1 MSLPKTLIAGL
12 VCSLLLCPGSQG
24 QSAAPLQTAPA
35 AVTAQTTPTVQTTPA
50 APTKPSG
57 QTTPAA
63 PATAAAQVP
72 TGGTKVHG
80 TVTDPDGELIPGAT
94 VTFTPAKG
102 AGNTVKS
109 GSDGTYT
116 ITIKP
121 GTYTM
126 LVSMPGFASYLM
138 TNLKVP
144 AVAST
149 TVDAKLKIGEENTV
163 VNVEASAVQLSVDP
177 DSNAS
182 STILQGKDLEALS
195 DDPDELQSELTA
207 LAGPSAGP
215 NGGQIY
221 VDGFTGGQLPPK
233 SSIREI
239 RINQNPFSAEY
250 DRLGFGRVEVFTK
263 PGTDRLHGNLQ
274 VNGNPSQFN
283 SSNPL
288 ADVEQ
293 PPYHTLFLF
302 GNLTG
307 PLSKIAS
314 YNLGGSFRQI
324 QDDEL
329 INSTI
334 LANPATPTVLCNPG
348 DLTCAQQFYKDFSYY
363 PQTRGDINPRL
374 DLALGEKN
382 VLTTRYQF
390 VDNVATNSGVGGF
403 SLPEYAI
410 NTSAMSNIV
419 QLSDTQT
426 WSPKLINETRFEYE
440 REHTADTPLNTGPSV
455 TVPGDFVSGG
465 NPSQNVSDHQD
476 HWEVQNYTSIQ
487 LKKNFIRFGGR
498 LRTNREATSPE
509 QNTNGSFMYNGLQ
522 YSGSGTDNSYQTGT
536 PSQFSVIVIN
546 QPSLEYSVTDVGLY
560 AETDWKPFQNFT
572 LSYGVRYETQ
582 NHIKDHHDFAPRVSL
597 AYGLFG
603 GKSAPKTVVRAGFG
617 MFYDRFTGNYILNL
631 LRFNGTSE
639 YAYTLSGVA
648 VPTDCAPNNADF
660 KVDCLV
666 GATTA
671 SQQTY
676 QTAPNLRTA
685 YITQFAGG
693 FDQQVTRAG
702 SLSVNYLHSQGVH
715 ELATQNIAYPMGQPP
730 NTPPSKP
737 VPATY
742 QYFSE
747 GVFRQ
752 DQLIVNGRVAT
763 GKHVSLFGYYSLNF
777 AKGDT
782 SGAGSFITTPYDI
795 AADYGRT
802 TFDVRNRAFLAGS
815 VSLPH
820 FIQFSPFLIAQ
831 SGNPYNITTGI
842 DNNGDTIF
850 NDRPYKVTGVAP
862 NAGTIKTIPGCGTF
876 AQPGSQPANSP
887 IAPINDCTGP
897 GLFTFNFRLTKTWG
911 FGAMRNAQTATS
923 GQGGQNGQGG
933 QRGGGSGGRGG
944 GGGGGGRGGP
954 GGGGPAG
961 MFGGGGSSTGKHY
974 NFALGLQVQNL
985 FNNKDLATPNGT
997 LNSQLF
1003 GEQTQLAGGPYT
1015 TNAAVRRIS
1024 LQASFN
1030 F

>member
-1 MSLPKTLIAGL
+1 MSLPKTLLAGL
-12 VCSLLLCPGSQG
+12 VCLLLLSPEIQG
-24 QSAAPLQTAPA
+24 QSATPPQTAPA
-35 AVTAQTTPTVQTTPA
+35 TPTTPA
-50 APTKPSG
+50 G
-57 QTTPAA
+57 PAN
-63 PATAAAQVP
+63 AAAQVS

-102 AGNTVKS
+102 AGRTVKS
-109 GSDGTYT
+109 GSDGTYA
-116 ITIKP
+116 ITIPP

-144 AVAST
+144 AVPST

-195 DDPDELQSELTA
+195 DDPDELSSELSA

-263 PGTDRLHGNLQ
+263 PGTDKLHGNLQ
-274 VNGNPSQFN
+274 INGNPSQFN
-283 SSNPL
+283 TAIRWPMVAAAAVSHAVHVRKPDRT
-288 ADVEQ
+288 AEQ
-293 PPYHTLFLF
+293 DLFLQRRRQF
-302 GNLTG
+302 PSDPGRPAGECDDPCADARLVYALQCGRHHMRTESLQVLLVLPADPRRLQSSPRSCTG
-307 PLSKIAS
+307 REECAHDALSVRGQQ
-314 YNLGGSFRQI
+314 LPRTPGSEI
-324 QDDEL
+324 
-329 INSTI
+329 S
-334 LANPATPTVLCNPG
+334 
-348 DLTCAQQFYKDFSYY
+348 
-363 PQTRGDINPRL
+363 
-374 DLALGEKN
+374 ALPDYG
-382 VLTTRYQF
+382 
-390 VDNVATNSGVGGF
+390 
-403 SLPEYAI
+403 I

-419 QLSDTQT
+419 QMSDTQT

-440 REHTADTPLNTGPSV
+440 REHTADSPLSTAPSV
-455 TVPGDFVSGG
+455 SVSGDFTSGG
-465 NPSQNVSDHQD
+465 NPSQNASDHQD
-476 HWEVQNYTSIQ
+476 HYEVQNYTSVQ

-498 LRTNREATSPE
+498 LRINREATSTV
-509 QNTNGSFMYNGLQ
+509 QNTNGSFTYCTLTPCVPTSSTSCNGL
-522 YSGSGTDNSYQTGT
+522 DNSYQSDL
-536 PSQFSVIVIN
+536 PSQFSLTVANV
-546 QPSLEYSVTDVGLY
+546 PSLKYTLTDVGLY
-560 AETDWKPFQNFT
+560 AESDWKPFQNFT
-572 LSYGVRYETQ
+572 LSYGLRYETQ
-582 NHIKDHHDFAPRVSL
+582 NHLKDHHDFAPRLSF
-597 AYGLFG
+597 AYGLGG
-603 GKSAPKTVVRAGFG
+603 GKGSPKTVLRGGFG
-617 MFYDRFTGNYILNL
+617 LFYDRFTGNYVLNL
-631 LRFNGTSE
+631 LRFNGVNQT
-639 YAYTLSGVA
+639 AYTLSQ
-648 VPTDCAPNNADF
+648 VPAGCSPNDPDFKTDCIANATD
-660 KVDCLV
+660 D
-666 GATTA
+666 A
-671 SQQTY
+671 QMTY

-702 SLSVNYLHSQGVH
+702 SVSVNYLHSQGVH
-715 ELATQNIAYPMGQPP
+715 ELATQNIGYPRNGLQPGEV
-730 NTPPSKP
+730 
-737 VPATY
+737 VPAQY

-752 DQLIVNGRVAT
+752 DQLIVNGRVST

-782 SGAGSFITTPYDI
+782 SGAGSDISTPYNI

-802 TFDVRNRAFLAGS
+802 SFDVRNRVFLAGS
-815 VSLPH
+815 VTFPK
-820 FIQFSPFLIAQ
+820 FIQFSPFMIAQ
-831 SGNPYNITTGI
+831 SGNPYNVTVGE
-842 DNNGDTIF
+842 DVNGDTFF
-850 NDRPYKVTGVAP
+850 NDRPYKVTGVAQ
-862 NAGTIKTIPGCGTF
+862 NGQTIKTINGCGTF
-876 AQPGSQPANSP
+876 AAPGSQPAGSP

-911 FGAMRNAQTATS
+911 FGASRNAQTAS
-923 GQGGQNGQGG
+923 AAGQGGQGG
-933 QRGGGSGGRGG
+933 QSGGQHSSR
-944 GGGGGGRGGP
+944 GGGGGRGGP
-954 GGGGPAG
+954 GGGGPGGG
-961 MFGGGGSSTGKHY
+961 MFGGGGSSTGKRY

-997 LNSQLF
+997 LLGQNF

>member
-12 VCSLLLCPGSQG
+12 VCSLLLCPVSRG
-24 QSAAPLQTAPA
+24 QSASPPPQ
-35 AVTAQTTPTVQTTPA
+35 
-50 APTKPSG
+50 
-57 QTTPAA
+57 AA
-63 PATAAAQVP
+63 PAGPADASAQVS

-94 VTFTPAKG
+94 VTFTPSKG
-102 AGNTVKS
+102 SGRSVKS

-116 ITIKP
+116 ITLAP

-144 AVAST
+144 AVPST
-149 TVDAKLKIGEENTV
+149 TLDAKLKIGQENTV

-182 STILQGKDLEALS
+182 STVLQGKDLEALS
-195 DDPDELQSELTA
+195 DDPDELQSELQA

-250 DRLGFGRVEVFTK
+250 DRLGYGRVEVFTK
-263 PGTDRLHGNLQ
+263 PGTDKLHGNLQ

-283 SSNPL
+283 SANPL
-288 ADVEQ
+288 ALVQE
-293 PPYHTLFLF
+293 PPYHTLFMF

-307 PLSKIAS
+307 PLSKSAS

-329 INSTI
+329 VNATI
-334 LANPATPTVLCNPG
+334 LTPPTGSPTLCNPG
-348 DLTCAQQFYKDFSYY
+348 DTSCVETQYHYSSYY
-363 PQTRGDINPRL
+363 PQQRADFNPRL
-374 DLALGEKN
+374 DLALGERN
-382 VLTTRYQF
+382 VLTMRYQF
-390 VDNVATNSGVGGF
+390 VHNVSTNAGVGNLT
-403 SLPEYAI
+403 LPSSAI

-440 REHTADTPLNTGPSV
+440 REHTADTPLSTAPAVSV
-455 TVPGDFVSGG
+455 SGVFNSGG
-465 NPSQNVSDHQD
+465 NTAQNVSDHQD
-476 HWEVQNYTSIQ
+476 HWEAQNYTSVQ

-498 LRTNREATSPE
+498 LRATREATSPVS
-509 QNTNGSFMYNGLQ
+509 NTNGSFIYACLTAVDCETNGV
-522 YSGSGTDNSYQTGT
+522 SPATDNSYQTGI
-536 PSQFSVIVIN
+536 PRQFSLTVIN
-546 QPSLEYSVTDVGLY
+546 EPSLRYTFTDLGLY
-560 AETDWKPFQNFT
+560 AETDWKPVQNFT
-572 LSYGVRYETQ
+572 LSYGLRYETQ
-582 NHIKDHHDFAPRVSL
+582 NHLRDHHDFAPRVSL
-597 AYGLFG
+597 AYGLG
-603 GKSAPKTVVRAGFG
+603 SGKGSPKTVIRAGFG
-617 MFYDRFTGNYILNL
+617 LFYDRFGGNYILNL

-639 YAYTLSGVA
+639 QEYTVSNPQNCS
-648 VPTDCAPNNADF
+648 PTDPDYQTNCI
-660 KVDCLV
+660 KGV
-666 GATTA
+666 TA
-671 SQQTY
+671 AALNTY
-676 QTAPNLRTA
+676 ETAPNLRTP

-715 ELATQNIAYPMGQPP
+715 QLATQNIGYPQVIPVGVVPGQNYTAPP
-730 NTPPSKP
+730 K
-737 VPATY
+737 Y

-747 GVFRQ
+747 GIFRQ

-763 GKHVSLFGYYSLNF
+763 GRHVSLFGYYSLNF

-782 SGAGSFITTPYDI
+782 SGAGSEISTPYNI

-802 TFDVRNRAFLAGS
+802 TFDVRNRAFIAGS
-815 VSLPH
+815 ITLPRY
-820 FIQFSPFLIAQ
+820 IQFSPFVIAQ
-831 SGNPYNITTGI
+831 SGNPYNITVGQ
-842 DNNGDTIF
+842 DVNGDTFF
-850 NDRPYKVTGVAP
+850 NDRPLKVTGLTP
-862 NAGTIKTIPGCGTF
+862 NNATIKTIPGCGTF
-876 AQPGSQPANSP
+876 AEQGATGSASSSL
-887 IAPINDCTGP
+887 APINDCTGP

-911 FGAMRNAQTATS
+911 FGESRNAQNNGP
-923 GQGGQNGQGG
+923 GQ
-933 QRGGGSGGRGG
+933 
-944 GGGGGGRGGP
+944 GGP
-954 GGGGPAG
+954 GGPGGPG
-961 MFGGGGSSTGKHY
+961 GHGEHGSHGGHGSSGGSGFFGGGGSSTGKHY
-974 NFALGLQVQNL
+974 NFGLGVQVQNL

-997 LNSQLF
+997 LLSPQF
-1003 GEQTQLAGGPYT
+1003 GQQTQLSGGPYT
-1015 TNAAVRRIS
+1015 TNAAIRRIS
-1024 LQASFN
+1024 LQASFT

>member
-1 MSLPKTLIAGL
+1 MSLPKTLLAGL
-12 VCSLLLCPGSQG
+12 VCLLLLSPGIQG
-24 QSAAPLQTAPA
+24 QSATPPQTVPA
-35 AVTAQTTPTVQTTPA
+35 TPIT
-50 APTKPSG
+50 PSG
-57 QTTPAA
+57 PAN
-63 PATAAAQVP
+63 AAAQVS

-102 AGNTVKS
+102 PGRTVKS
-109 GSDGTYT
+109 GSDGTYAIT
-116 ITIKP
+116 ITP

-144 AVAST
+144 AVPST

-195 DDPDELQSELTA
+195 DDPDELSSELSA

-263 PGTDRLHGNLQ
+263 PGTDKLHGNLQ

-283 SSNPL
+283 TANPL
-288 ADVEQ
+288 ATVEQ
-293 PPYHTLFLF
+293 PPYHTLFMF

-307 PLSKIAS
+307 PLSKISS
-314 YNLGGSFRQI
+314 YNIGGSFRQI
-324 QDDEL
+324 QDDQL
-329 INSTI
+329 VNATI
-334 LANPATPTVLCNPG
+334 LAPTLGSSTLCNAG
-348 DLTCAQQFYKDFSYY
+348 DTTCVPSPYKYFSYY
-363 PQTRGDINPRL
+363 PQTRGDFNPRL

-390 VDNVATNSGVGGF
+390 VDNTATNAGVGNL
-403 SLPEYAI
+403 SLPEYGI

-419 QLSDTQT
+419 QMSDTQT

-440 REHTADTPLNTGPSV
+440 REHTADSPLSTAPSV
-455 TVPGDFVSGG
+455 SVSGDFTSGG
-465 NPSQNVSDHQD
+465 NPSQNASDHQD
-476 HWEVQNYTSIQ
+476 HYEVQNYTSVQ

-498 LRTNREATSPE
+498 LRINREATSTV
-509 QNTNGSFMYNGLQ
+509 QNTNGSFTYGTLTPCVPTSSTSCNGL
-522 YSGSGTDNSYQTGT
+522 DNSYQSDL
-536 PSQFSVIVIN
+536 PSQFSLTVANV
-546 QPSLEYSVTDVGLY
+546 PSLKYTLTDVGLY
-560 AETDWKPFQNFT
+560 AESDWKPFQNFT
-572 LSYGVRYETQ
+572 LSYGLRYETQ
-582 NHIKDHHDFAPRVSL
+582 NHLKDHHDFAPRLSF
-597 AYGLFG
+597 AYGLG
-603 GKSAPKTVVRAGFG
+603 SGKGSPKTVLRGGFG
-617 MFYDRFTGNYILNL
+617 LFYDRFTGNYVLNL
-631 LRFNGTSE
+631 LRFNGVNQT
-639 YAYTLSGVA
+639 AYTLSQ
-648 VPTDCAPNNADF
+648 VPAGCSPNDPDFKTDCIANATD
-660 KVDCLV
+660 D
-666 GATTA
+666 A
-671 SQQTY
+671 QMTY

-702 SLSVNYLHSQGVH
+702 SVSVNYLHSQGVH
-715 ELATQNIAYPMGQPP
+715 ELATQNIGYPRNGLQPGEV
-730 NTPPSKP
+730 
-737 VPATY
+737 VPAQY

-752 DQLIVNGRVAT
+752 DQLIVNGRVST

-782 SGAGSFITTPYDI
+782 SGAGSDISTPYNI

-802 TFDVRNRAFLAGS
+802 SFDVRNRVFLAGS
-815 VSLPH
+815 VTFPK
-820 FIQFSPFLIAQ
+820 FIQFSPFMIAQ
-831 SGNPYNITTGI
+831 SGNPYNVTVGE
-842 DNNGDTIF
+842 DVNGDTFF
-850 NDRPYKVTGVAP
+850 NDRPYKVTGVAQ
-862 NAGTIKTIPGCGTF
+862 NGQTIKTINGCGTF
-876 AQPGSQPANSP
+876 AAPGSQPAGSP

-911 FGAMRNAQTATS
+911 FGASRNAQTAS
-923 GQGGQNGQGG
+923 AAGQGGQGGG
-933 QRGGGSGGRGG
+933 QHSSR
-944 GGGGGGRGGP
+944 GGGGGRGGP
-954 GGGGPAG
+954 GGGGPGGG
-961 MFGGGGSSTGKHY
+961 MFGGGGSSTGKRY

-997 LNSQLF
+997 LLGQNF

>member
-12 VCSLLLCPGSQG
+12 VCSLLLCPGIQG
-24 QSAAPLQTAPA
+24 QSAAPP
-35 AVTAQTTPTVQTTPA
+35 QTTPA
-50 APTKPSG
+50 AT
-57 QTTPAA
+57 
-63 PATAAAQVP
+63 TAAGSANASAQVS

-94 VTFTPAKG
+94 VTFTPTKGPGRSAKS
-102 AGNTVKS
+102 A
-109 GSDGTYT
+109 SDGTYT
-116 ITIKP
+116 ITVTP

-126 LVSMPGFASYLM
+126 LVSMPGFASYLV
-138 TNLKVP
+138 TNLKIP

-149 TVDAKLKIGEENTV
+149 TMDAKLKIGEENTV

-182 STILQGKDLEALS
+182 STILQGKDLDALS
-195 DDPDELQSELTA
+195 DDPDELSSELSA

-263 PGTDRLHGNLQ
+263 PGTDKLHGNLQ

-283 SSNPL
+283 TANPL
-288 ADVEQ
+288 ATEEQ
-293 PPYHTLFLF
+293 PAYHTLFMF

-307 PLSKIAS
+307 PLNKGAS

-329 INSTI
+329 VNATI
-334 LANPATPTVLCNPG
+334 FAAPSAPTTLCPPGPRPSGDPCVAAVPTP
-348 DLTCAQQFYKDFSYY
+348 YKYFSYY
-363 PQTRGDINPRL
+363 PQTRADINPRL

-390 VDNVATNSGVGGF
+390 VHNTATNAGIGGF
-403 SLPEYAI
+403 SLPDYGT

-419 QLSDTQT
+419 QISDTQT

-440 REHTADTPLNTGPSV
+440 REHTYDAPLSTAATVN
-455 TVPGDFVSGG
+455 VPGDFVSGG
-465 NPSQNVSDHQD
+465 NPAQNVSDHQD
-476 HWEVQNYTSIQ
+476 HFELQNYTSVQ

-509 QNTNGSFMYNGLQ
+509 QNTNGSFMFSGLTPCVP
-522 YSGSGTDNSYQTGT
+522 STTNPCTGPDNSYQTGT
-536 PSQFSVIVIN
+536 PSQFSIVKII

-560 AETDWKPFQNFT
+560 AESDWKPFQNFT
-572 LSYGVRYETQ
+572 LSYGLRYEAQ

-617 MFYDRFTGNYILNL
+617 MFYDRFTGPYILNL
-631 LRFNGTSE
+631 LRYNGTSE
-639 YAYTLSGVA
+639 QAYTLSGDQI
-648 VPTDCAPNNADF
+648 PSNCSPNTQNFQQVCLANAS
-660 KVDCLV
+660 
-666 GATTA
+666 TQQ
-671 SQQTY
+671 QQTY
-676 QTAPNLRTA
+676 EAAPNLRTP

-715 ELATQNIAYPMGQPP
+715 EFATQNIAYPMNQPL
-730 NTPPSKP
+730 NTPPATP
-737 VPATY
+737 VQARY

-747 GVFRQ
+747 GIFRQ
-752 DQLIVNGRVAT
+752 DQLILNGRVAT

-782 SGAGSFITTPYDI
+782 SGAGAFITTPYNI

-802 TFDVRNRAFLAGS
+802 TFDTRNRAFLAGS
-815 VSLPH
+815 ITLPK
-820 FIQFSPFLIAQ
+820 FIQLSPFVIAQ
-831 SGNPYNITTGI
+831 SGNPYNITTGL

-850 NDRPYKVTGVAP
+850 NDRPLKVTGVSP
-862 NAGTIKTIPGCGTF
+862 NNSTIKTISGCGTF
-876 AQPGSQPANSP
+876 AQPGTLGPDGTPLQGST
-887 IAPINDCTGP
+887 APINDCTGP
-897 GLFTFNFRLTKTWG
+897 SLFTFNFRLTKTWG
-911 FGAMRNAQTATS
+911 FGAMRNAQVAS
-923 GQGGQNGQGG
+923 SGDHGGQGGP
-933 QRGGGSGGRGG
+933 GGGGGGGGHRG
-944 GGGGGGRGGP
+944 GGGGGGRGPGGP
-954 GGGGPAG
+954 GGG

-974 NFALGLQVQNL
+974 NFILGMQVQNL
-985 FNNKDLATPNGT
+985 FNNKDLATPNGV

>member
-1 MSLPKTLIAGL
+1 MLLPKGLIAGL
-12 VCSLLLCPGSQG
+12 VCSLLFSSGSQA
-24 QSAAPLQTAPA
+24 QSAASPQTAPPAQSAPAPQATPAPQTAPTTPAAQTAPA
-35 AVTAQTTPTVQTTPA
+35 TPGTATAQVST
-50 APTKPSG
+50 SG
-57 QTTPAA
+57 TR
-63 PATAAAQVP
+63 
-72 TGGTKVHG
+72 VHG
-80 TVTDPDGELIPGAT
+80 TITDPDGELIPGAT

-102 AGNTVKS
+102 AGRTVKS
-109 GSDGTYT
+109 GSDGTYS
-116 ITIKP
+116 IGIPP

-263 PGTDRLHGNLQ
+263 PGTDKLHGNLQ
-274 VNGNPSQFN
+274 MNGNPSQFN

-293 PPYHTLFLF
+293 PPYHTLFMF

-307 PLSKIAS
+307 PLSKTAS

-329 INSTI
+329 INATI
-334 LANPATPTVLCNPG
+334 LAPTLGSSTLCPPG
-348 DLTCAQQFYKDFSYY
+348 DTSCVQSQYKDFSYY
-363 PQTRGDINPRL
+363 PQTRGDFNPRL

-382 VLTTRYQF
+382 VLTMRYQF
-390 VDNVATNSGVGGF
+390 VDNSATNSGVGGF
-403 SLPEYAI
+403 SLKDYGY
-410 NTSAMSNIV
+410 NSSAMSNII

-426 WSPKLINETRFEYE
+426 WSSKLINETRFEYE
-440 REHTADTPLNTGPSV
+440 REHTADSPLSTAPSV
-455 TVPGDFVSGG
+455 NVPGDFVSGG
-465 NPSQNVSDHQD
+465 NPSQNLSDHQD
-476 HWEVQNYTSIQ
+476 HYELQNYTSVQ

-498 LRTNREATSPE
+498 LRTNREAQSPE
-509 QNTNGSFMYNGLQ
+509 QNTNGSFMYDGLNG
-522 YSGSGTDNSYQTGT
+522 YQADT
-536 PSQFSVIVIN
+536 PSQFSLIVIN
-546 QPSLEYSVTDVGLY
+546 EPSLKYEVTDVGLY

-572 LSYGVRYETQ
+572 LSYGLRYEAQ

-617 MFYDRFTGNYILNL
+617 MFYDRFTGNYVLNL
-631 LRFNGTSE
+631 LRYNGTSE
-639 YAYTLSGVA
+639 YAYTLSGA
-648 VPTDCAPNNADF
+648 AIPTTGCSPNEPDF
-660 KVDCLV
+660 KTACLA
-666 GATTA
+666 GATTE
-671 SQQTY
+671 SQETY

-693 FDQQVTRAG
+693 FDQQVTRVG

-715 ELATQNIAYPMGQPP
+715 ELATQNIGYPMGQPP
-730 NTPPSKP
+730 NTAPANP
-737 VPATY
+737 VPAQY

-752 DQLIVNGRVAT
+752 DQLILNGRVST

-802 TFDVRNRAFLAGS
+802 TFEVRNRAFLAGS
-815 VSLPH
+815 VSFPH
-820 FIQFSPFLIAQ
+820 FIQFSPFIIAQ
-831 SGNPYNITTGI
+831 SGNPYNITTGK

-862 NAGTIKTIPGCGTF
+862 DGQNIKTIAGCGTF
-876 AQPGSQPANSP
+876 AQPGYQPIGSP

-897 GLFTFNFRLTKTWG
+897 SLFTFNFRLTKTWG
-911 FGAMRNAQTATS
+911 FGAMRNAQNVASS

-933 QRGGGSGGRGG
+933 GQRGGRGG
-944 GGGGGGRGGP
+944 SGGGGGRGG

-974 NFALGLQVQNL
+974 NFGLGLQVQNL

-997 LNSQLF
+997 LNSNLF

>member
-12 VCSLLLCPGSQG
+12 VCLLLSSPGIQG
-24 QSAAPLQTAPA
+24 QSATPPPTAPGPASDAAPQQTAPA
-35 AVTAQTTPTVQTTPA
+35 VPTAPVE
-50 APTKPSG
+50 
-57 QTTPAA
+57 
-63 PATAAAQVP
+63 PATAAAQVS

-94 VTFTPAKG
+94 VTFTPTKG
-102 AGNTVKS
+102 AGRTVKS

-116 ITIKP
+116 ITMPP

-144 AVAST
+144 AVPST
-149 TVDAKLKIGEENTV
+149 TLDAKLKIGEENTV

-182 STILQGKDLEALS
+182 STVLQGKDLEALS
-195 DDPDELQSELTA
+195 DDPDELSSELSA

-263 PGTDRLHGNLQ
+263 PGTDKLHGNLQ

-288 ADVEQ
+288 ANVEQ
-293 PPYHTLFLF
+293 PPYHTLFMF

-307 PLSKIAS
+307 PLSKVAS
-314 YNLGGSFRQI
+314 YNFGGSFRQI
-324 QDDEL
+324 QDDQL

-334 LANPATPTVLCNPG
+334 LANPAAPTVLCNPG
-348 DLTCAQQFYKDFSYY
+348 DLTCTETPYKDFSYY
-363 PQTRGDINPRL
+363 PQTRVDINPRI

-390 VDNVATNSGVGGF
+390 VHNTATNSGVGGF
-403 SLPEYAI
+403 SLPEYGI

-419 QLSDTQT
+419 QISDTQT

-440 REHTADTPLNTGPSV
+440 REHTADTPLSTAPSV

-509 QNTNGSFMYNGLQ
+509 QNTNGSFMFDGLQ
-522 YSGSGTDNSYQTGT
+522 FGGTGTNNSYQTGI
-536 PSQFSVIVIN
+536 PSQFSLIVIN
-546 QPSLEYSVTDVGLY
+546 KPSLEYSVTDVGLY
-560 AETDWKPFQNFT
+560 AESDWKPFQNFT
-572 LSYGVRYETQ
+572 LSYGLRYEAQ

-617 MFYDRFTGNYILNL
+617 MFYDRFTGTYILNL
-631 LRFNGTSE
+631 LRFNGTNE
-639 YAYTLSGVA
+639 FAYTLSGDQ
-648 VPTDCAPNNADF
+648 VPTTCTPTSTDLQ
-660 KVDCLV
+660 VDCLKNV
-666 GATTA
+666 TPA

-676 QTAPNLRTA
+676 ETAPALRTP

-715 ELATQNIAYPMGQPP
+715 ELATQNIAYPMGIPP
-730 NTPPSKP
+730 NTAPSGP
-737 VPATY
+737 VQARY

-763 GKHVSLFGYYSLNF
+763 GRHVSLFGYYSLNF

-782 SGAGSFITTPYDI
+782 SGAGAFITTPYNI

-802 TFDVRNRAFLAGS
+802 TFDVRNRAFIAGS
-815 VSLPH
+815 VTLPH
-820 FIQFSPFLIAQ
+820 YIQFSPFMIAQ
-831 SGNPYNITTGI
+831 SGNPYNITTGL

-850 NDRPYKVTGVAP
+850 NDRPLRVTGLGP
-862 NAGTIKTIPGCGTF
+862 NGSTIKTINGCGTF
-876 AQPGSQPANSP
+876 AQPGTPGTSGSP
-887 IAPINDCTGP
+887 TAPINDCTGP
-897 GLFTFNFRLTKTWG
+897 SLFTFNFRLTKTWG
-911 FGAMRNAQTATS
+911 FGAMRNAPNVAS
-923 GQGGQNGQGG
+923 SSQGGQNGPGG
-933 QRGGGSGGRGG
+933 QGGGRGGNRG

-954 GGGGPAG
+954 AG
-961 MFGGGGSSTGKHY
+961 MFGGGSSSTGKHY

-985 FNNKDLATPNGT
+985 FNNKDLATPNGI